1 MPPSS
6 GDKQGLIK
14 PPPLKT
20 GDHVGII
27 SPAGPVETSQVSFG
41 INYLESKGFAVHLAP
56 HVYDQDGYFAGND
69 RNRLSDLHAMFE
81 DPEIKALFCTRGG
94 YGTLRF
100 LHEIDYALI
109 RRHPKI
115 LVGYS
120 DITALMMAL
129 YTQIGLVTFHGPMV
143 ARFASSPDNGLAHLT
158 ELLSGREPVIIRGEG
173 GQTLFEGRASGP
185 VVGGNLT
192 VLCHLLGT
200 PFFPPLDGA
209 ILFLEERG
217 EAIYRIDRMLTHL
230 AQAGK
235 LSGLAGV
242 VGGQFLDCGDV
253 DAVNECIASRFTE
266 SDIPVMTGLP
276 MGHGSLNLTIPIG
289 IDAEMDTG
297 QMTLKTV
304 KPHVLEA

>member
-1 MPPSS
+1 MPPAS

-27 SPAGPVETSQVSFG
+27 SPAGPVQTSQIGFG
-41 INYLESKGFAVHLAP
+41 INYLESKGFTVHLAA
-56 HVYDQDGYFAGND
+56 HIYDQKGYLAGND
-69 RNRLSDLHAMFE
+69 VDRLRDFHAMFE
-81 DPEIKALFCTRGG
+81 EREIKAIFCTRGG
-94 YGTLRF
+94 YGTLRL
-100 LHEIDYALI
+100 LHKIDYALI

-120 DITALMMAL
+120 DITALLMAL
-129 YTQIGLVTFHGPMV
+129 HSQIGLVTFHGPMV
-143 ARFASSPDNGLAHLT
+143 ARFASRPENTLGHLV
-158 ELLSGREPVIIRGEG
+158 ELLSGKKPVTIRGEG
-173 GQTLFEGRASGP
+173 GRVLSEGRASGP

-192 VLCHLLGT
+192 LLCHLLGT
-200 PFFPPLDGA
+200 PFFPSLDGA
-209 ILFLEERG
+209 ILFVEERG
-217 EAIYRIDRMLTHL
+217 EALYRMDRMLTHL

-242 VGGQFLDCGDV
+242 IGGQFLDCGDL
-253 DAVNECIASRFTE
+253 DAVNDIIASRFTE

-289 IDAEMDTG
+289 IDAEMDTE
-297 QMTLKTV
+297 QMTLKTLE
-304 KPHVLEA
+304 PHVLET